1 MHGLR
6 CDLKHTH
13 TRILYALI
21 NGYILYFSILMTGLV
36 GWHGLD
42 GFSVLSSTLA
52 LRLAEYICVSVNVF
66 TTQENVLL
74 FFDRVKCTS
83 LSEWE
88 NTGKKSHTNTDTD
101 THTHTNIC
109 HSLNSYNR
117 QNNAKESWRFSRCR
131 ALFFLSFSIW
141 IEIFPGHS
149 SNSVWQHTPFR
160 VAKYVC
166 FAVGCRARP
175 KTEKSYTL
183 RLFFRL
189 KMLRMQKMDVK

>member
-13 TRILYALI
+13 TRMLYALI

-42 GFSVLSSTLA
+42 GFSELSSTLA

-83 LSEWE
+83 LSE
-88 NTGKKSHTNTDTD
+88 
-101 THTHTNIC
+101 
-109 HSLNSYNR
+109 
-117 QNNAKESWRFSRCR
+117 
-131 ALFFLSFSIW
+131 
-141 IEIFPGHS
+141 
-149 SNSVWQHTPFR
+149 
-160 VAKYVC
+160 
-166 FAVGCRARP
+166 
-175 KTEKSYTL
+175 
-183 RLFFRL
+183 
-189 KMLRMQKMDVK
+189 